1 MSVAGFA
8 RIAALALTAALAACG
23 GGATGGGTAGGPQ
36 VAGQPPQPRV
46 RPGDVVTEDF
56 TVAAKDDGISLHIR
70 NKHPADYYAGKP
82 EQTVLFIHGA
92 TFPGTATFDLA
103 LDGTSWMDWMARR
116 GYDVYTVDIRG
127 YGQSTRPPAMGQ
139 AADANPP
146 AVDGVTALRDVS
158 KTVDFILSRRGVDR
172 LVLVGWS
179 WGATLAGSYAAQ
191 TSARVDKLVLYAPQ
205 WTSDAKPAAENAAK
219 LGAWREVPLASIRER
234 WTRDV
239 PSQEKAE
246 LLSNATADAFLA
258 ALKASDPEGAKHKPP
273 VLRVPNGAV
282 ADWLSSW
289 GAGQPYWRPDR
300 VSAPTLV
307 IQGEWDAENPPDQG
321 LSVFAGLTGAANRRY
336 VLIGEGTHA
345 LLFEKNRQQLF
356 RAVQGF
362 LEEK

>member
-1 MSVAGFA
+1 MSLAGFM
-8 RIAALALTAALAACG
+8 RVAALALTAALAACG
-23 GGATGGGTAGGPQ
+23 GGAAGGGHAPGATAQ
-36 VAGQPPQPRV
+36 ASQPKV

-56 TVAAKDDGISLHIR
+56 TIDAKDDGISLHIR
-70 NKHPADYYAGKP
+70 NKHPAEYYAGKP

-92 TFPGTATFDLA
+92 TFPGTATFDLQ
-103 LDGTSWMDWMARR
+103 LDGTSWMDWMAKR
-116 GYDVYTVDIRG
+116 GYDVYALDIRG
-127 YGQSTRPPAMGQ
+127 YGQSSRPPAFGQ
-139 AADANPP
+139 PADANGP

-158 KTVDFILSRRGVDR
+158 KAVDFVVSRRNLDR

-191 TSARVDKLVLYAPQ
+191 TSSRVDKLVLYAPQ
-205 WTSDAKPAAENAAK
+205 WLSDAKPTDSAPK
-219 LGAWREVPLASIRER
+219 LGAWREVPLTAVRER

-239 PSQEKAE
+239 PNKERAE
-246 LLSNATADAFLA
+246 LVPAAHLDAFIN
-258 ALKASDPEGAKHKPP
+258 ALKASDPEGAKHNPP
-273 VLRVPNGAV
+273 VLRVPTGAV
-282 ADWLSSW
+282 ADWLASW
-289 GAGQPYWRPDR
+289 GAGKPYWRPDR

-321 LSVFAGLTGAANRRY
+321 LSVFAGLTGAPNRRY

-345 LLFEKNRQQLF
+345 LLFEKNRQQLY

>member
-1 MSVAGFA
+1 MSWAGFV
-8 RIAALALTAALAACG
+8 RIAAVALTAGLSACG
-23 GGATGGGTAGGPQ
+23 GGGAKAPGDVPQTAGQ
-36 VAGQPPQPRV
+36 QPAAAPRV
-46 RPGDVVTEDF
+46 RAGDVVTEEF
-56 TVAAKDDGISLHIR
+56 TVAAKDEGISLHIR
-70 NKHPADYYAGKP
+70 NKHPAEYYNGKP

-92 TFPGTATFDLA
+92 TFPGTATFDLQ

-127 YGQSTRPPAMGQ
+127 YGLSTRPPALSQPAEAG
-139 AADANPP
+139 AP
-146 AVDGVTALRDVS
+146 AVDGATALRDVS

-191 TSARVDKLVLYAPQ
+191 TSSRVEKLVLYAPQ
-205 WTSDAKPAAENAAK
+205 WSSEGKPADADAK

-239 PSQEKAE
+239 PNKERAE
-246 LLSNATADAFLA
+246 LLSNTTADAVLA
-258 ALKASDPEGAKHKPP
+258 ALKASDPEGAKHNPP

-282 ADWLSSW
+282 ADWLASW
-289 GAGQPYWRPDR
+289 GAGKPYWRPER

-307 IQGEWDAENPPDQG
+307 VQGEWDAENPPDQG
-321 LSVFAGLTGAANRRY
+321 LSVFASLSGAASRRY
-336 VLIGEGTHA
+336 VLIGEATHA